1 MTPLPARNRRFP
13 SSRRSTMGARDR
25 SSTTTIAA
33 SSTAPAAIVVRTRA
47 SSQPRSGPSDTPYIS
62 SPRPNPESRKP
73 ARSKR
78 PGSFWTD
85 WRRKIAPKA
94 NAAAPIGRLT

>member
-1 MTPLPARNRRFP
+1 
-13 SSRRSTMGARDR
+13 MGAADR
-25 SSTTTIAA
+25 SSNATMAA
-33 SSTAPAAIVVRTRA
+33 SSTAPAAIVARTCV
-47 SSQPRSGPSDTPYIS
+47 SCQPRSGPSETPYIS
-62 SPRPNPESRKP
+62 SPRPSPASRKP

-78 PGSFWTD
+78 PGSAWAG

>member
-1 MTPLPARNRRFP
+1 
-13 SSRRSTMGARDR
+13 MGAADR

-33 SSTAPAAIVVRTRA
+33 SSTAPAAIVA
-47 SSQPRSGPSDTPYIS
+47 STCGVMPAQVGPFGDAVHQQPEADPG
-62 SPRPNPESRKP
+62 EQEAGQVEA
-73 ARSKR
+73 ARLVL
-78 PGSFWTD
+78 GG